1 MNPHLLRRESRRRAV
16 LDAALELF
24 DREGYPG
31 VSMRAIAER
40 VGLTVGALYRYFAS
54 KESVFDAIA
63 EEGFSK
69 LLKRVENLA
78 PAPPL
83 ERLYA
88 QGISYL
94 DFAADEPRLYRIM
107 FLTPETTPTIRKK
120 ERTDIGHR
128 SFFTI
133 VSLVEAAQ
141 AEGTVPSDVEAI
153 TVAHACWA
161 AFHRGNGDDRDAAA
175 GTQERNE
182 GAGDP
187 GERGRGPRPR
197 RFTFGLAVALN

>member
-1 MNPHLLRRESRRRAV
+1 
-16 LDAALELF
+16 
-24 DREGYPG
+24 
-31 VSMRAIAER
+31 MRAIAER

-69 LLKRVENLA
+69 LIKRVEALP

-107 FLTPETTPTIRKK
+107 FLTPETTPTVRKK
-120 ERTDIGHR
+120 ERTDIGR
-128 SFFTI
+128 QSFFTI
-133 VSLVEAAQ
+133 VHLVEAAQ
-141 AEGTVPSDVEAI
+141 AEGSVPGDVEAI

-161 AFHRGNGDDRDAAA
+161 AWHGAASIEA
-175 GTQERNE
+175 MGMTAMLPPEHKREMRQRVIRASVE
-182 GAGDP
+182 GVRSLGASP
-187 GERGRGPRPR
+187 S
-197 RFTFGLAVALN
+197 V